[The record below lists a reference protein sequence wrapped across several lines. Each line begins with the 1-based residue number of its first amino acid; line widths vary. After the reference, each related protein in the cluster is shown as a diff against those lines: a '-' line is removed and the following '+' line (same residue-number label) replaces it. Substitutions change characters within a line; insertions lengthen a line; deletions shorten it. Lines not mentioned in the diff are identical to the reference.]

1 MIKVAFSGKANSGKD
16 TAAKLF
22 MKKFKKFSKDNRVK
36 SVALADPI
44 KEMIRVMFPRTKRS
58 VLYGPSKNRM
68 EVVPGAF
75 FEDQPL
81 TYRKLLQNLGTEV
94 GRGYKETIWLDVMD
108 YKIEKAENN
117 GIDLFIVKDCRF
129 INEIFHLKKSGFLM
143 IRVKRNEQQL
153 VMGHASEVE
162 QELIKD
168 SEFDYIIDN
177 NSTLDDLSSNVEAIV
192 SCL

>member
-1 MIKVAFSGKANSGKD
+1 MIKIAFSGKANSGKD

-36 SVALADPI
+36 SAALADPI
-44 KEMIRVMFPRTKRS
+44 KEMIRIMFPRTKRS

-75 FEDQPL
+75 FEEQPL

-108 YKIEKAENN
+108 YKIEMAEKS
-117 GIDLFIVKDCRF
+117 GIDLFIVTDVRF
-129 INEIFHLKKSGFLM
+129 RNEFDHLKNSGCLM
-143 IRVKRNEQQL
+143 IRVKRGEQL
-153 VMGHASEVE
+153 SMGHASEVE
-162 QELIKD
+162 QESILD
-168 SEFDYIIDN
+168 DEFNYIIYN
-177 NSTLDDLSSNVEAIV
+177 NGTLDDLSRDIEAIS